1 MFTKKIKNRKVKDI
15 FNDLLGKENA
25 RIVLSKIQNEYNKGV
40 RGEELKEFAKRIID
54 EIPDLKP
61 ESTKL
66 MVAVVAIIVG
76 HVR

>member
-25 RIVLSKIQNEYNKGV
+25 RIVLAKIQNEYNKGV

-66 MVAVVAIIVG
+66 MVAVVAIIVI
-76 HVR
+76 